1 MRRTLAYWIPTAL
14 FSLAFTA
21 SAVQDLV
28 HADAIMAGLAHL
40 GYPAYLASFLG
51 VLKLAG
57 VAAIL
62 APGTPRL
69 KEWAYAGITFELL
82 GASYSHLSSGD
93 PTKYVVTPL
102 VLLAVA
108 LGSWALRPSG
118 RPGSAWSAPSTDGPW
133 VATPASATKSLGRS
147 PTRSAT

>member
-21 SAVQDLV
+21 SAVQDLT

-40 GYPAYLASFLG
+40 GYPAYLATFLG
-51 VLKLAG
+51 VLKLA
-57 VAAIL
+57 AIATIL
-62 APGTPRL
+62 TPGLPRL

-82 GASYSHLSSGD
+82 GASYSHAASGD
-93 PTKYVVTPL
+93 SVRFIVTPL

-108 LGSWALRPSG
+108 LASRALRVPTLDRQTVV
-118 RPGSAWSAPSTDGPW
+118 RPGTVAPS
-133 VATPASATKSLGRS
+133 AT
-147 PTRSAT
+147 